1 MNFLVIS
8 QIYICCSSTRVDELH
23 HLLKDWEGTKTD
35 KKYCQKKQKR
45 WQDMLLYFNPNRAG
59 EWTDATCVI
68 NKLQSVRSRHCPASG
83 LKYRGVIIIY
93 YRAHYDNTN
102 HTISSSDLEP
112 DDLIH
117 LAWFSI
123 THKHTVSNLPHSPG
137 INKGYSR
144 YVEGLRGNTVWMFW
158 ETVIMYNPDSEF
170 QDFTLCLTYL
180 FS

>member
-1 MNFLVIS
+1 MNFIIS
-8 QIYICCSSTRVDELH
+8 S
-23 HLLKDWEGTKTD
+23 KTEKGQKLT

-123 THKHTVSNLPHSPG
+123 THKHTVSKPPSQPG
-137 INKGYSR
+137 DKQRLLTLMLKVWGEIQY
-144 YVEGLRGNTVWMFW
+144 ECLRNCNHV
-158 ETVIMYNPDSEF
+158 
-170 QDFTLCLTYL
+170 
-180 FS
+180 